1 VDADIPANTSIDL
14 AYQLDGCG
22 GTYTSLQTGITS
34 GVEYTLPASTT
45 AHSISIQVTLN
56 SATGSATPT
65 LKRVY
70 VRAAPLLQQFR
81 RREFLFDLSGG
92 VREDVGQTSRRTR
105 DMSVYPYDPITAAN
119 NLKNVALQTIPF
131 TCIDRFSTPS
141 GFTCLA
147 DLEQNQE
154 GYDGFAI
161 YEVRPDVYI
170 GRLNIREV

>member
-1 VDADIPANTSIDL
+1 
-14 AYQLDGCG
+14 
-22 GTYTSLQTGITS
+22 
-34 GVEYTLPASTT
+34 
-45 AHSISIQVTLN
+45 
-56 SATGSATPT
+56 
-65 LKRVY
+65 
-70 VRAAPLLQQFR
+70 
-81 RREFLFDLSGG
+81 
-92 VREDVGQTSRRTR
+92 
-105 DMSVYPYDPITAAN
+105 MSVYPYDPITAAN